1 MATAINRAPR
11 VDEIKLETNVPQTF
25 ALKFAT
31 GKVVG
36 QWGNIMFTAVD
47 ERRLFLNTEDASE
60 FNQGLLAIGYQPADF
75 IRVTRVKHGTTKGGG
90 FAIRVERVRD
100 EPQTDRDYT
109 RDLAQSIATAEEA
122 KRVRAQRA
130 RTSGPVATPAPPADN
145 IDVQQQASAGRG
157 PMSKMLAGALIASI
171 DAYAIAGDYA
181 KSKGLPIVFGSED
194 IRCSANSM
202 LIEFW
207 RNGGGR

>member
-1 MATAINRAPR
+1 MATAMNRAPR

-31 GKVVG
+31 GKAVG

-75 IRVTRVKHGTTKGGG
+75 IRVTRVKHGTAKGGG

-100 EPQTDRDYT
+100 ELRTDRDYT
-109 RDLAQSIATAEEA
+109 RDLERSIASAEA
-122 KRVRAQRA
+122 NKRLGAERA
-130 RTSGPVATPAPPADN
+130 RALRPVATPEPPTGN
-145 IDVQQQASAGRG
+145 TEVQQQPGGGRG
-157 PMSKMLAGALIASI
+157 PMSKLLAGALIASI
-171 DAYAIAGDYA
+171 DAYTVAADYA